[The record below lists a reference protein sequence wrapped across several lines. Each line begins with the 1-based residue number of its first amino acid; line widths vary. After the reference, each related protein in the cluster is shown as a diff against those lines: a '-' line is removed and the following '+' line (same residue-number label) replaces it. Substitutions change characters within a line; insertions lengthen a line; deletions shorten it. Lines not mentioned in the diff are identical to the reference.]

1 MPNKYL
7 CEDDS
12 PEPSSTPTYSCI
24 QIVRSDSR
32 RRGSL
37 ALSGEESRP
46 PCPPI
51 LPATK
56 REVDQLRNH
65 QKEHIKKINTEFSFG
80 HILISH
86 PTMILI
92 EQTAVLTCLS
102 HHSQHDDCN
111 DGEEWVV
118 VSQPKGSDVPLVQ
131 PLRPSTSFDDC
142 CSLAET
148 SCSSD
153 DELGP
158 RRVSFSGD
166 DEVHVV
172 DRLYPTDSLSQ
183 HFYSCEDTQ
192 RYVSPLSLLHSFL
205 FEGANFLALIFPEC
219 RLSRQR
225 IGTQSGSVVSV
236 ATTFRIRFILT
247 MIFLLLLQ
255 VSSRVPT

>member
-1 MPNKYL
+1 MTRLRQGRLPPIPAYRL
-7 CEDDS
+7 YEA
-12 PEPSSTPTYSCI
+12 TP
-24 QIVRSDSR
+24 V
-32 RRGSL
+32 
-37 ALSGEESRP
+37 GEARLHYP
-46 PCPPI
+46 ARNLTTDPPPI
-51 LPATK
+51 LPATNK
-56 REVDQLRNH
+56 REVHQLRN
-65 QKEHIKKINTEFSFG
+65 QKKHIKKTPSLLFR
-80 HILISH
+80 ILLSH

-131 PLRPSTSFDDC
+131 PLRPATSFDDC

-192 RYVSPLSLLHSFL
+192 RYVSPLSLFHSFL
-205 FEGANFLALIFPEC
+205 FDGGEFFSLNFVRSVGWA
-219 RLSRQR
+219 
-225 IGTQSGSVVSV
+225 GSVLVLV
-236 ATTFRIRFILT
+236 RCNNFQKHDF
-247 MIFLLLLQ
+247 F
-255 VSSRVPT
+255 